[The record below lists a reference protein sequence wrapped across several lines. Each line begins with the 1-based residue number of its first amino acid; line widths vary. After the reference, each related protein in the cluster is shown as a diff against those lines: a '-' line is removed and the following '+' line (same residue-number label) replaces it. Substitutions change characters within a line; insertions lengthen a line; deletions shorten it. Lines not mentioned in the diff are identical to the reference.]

1 MFPQSFL
8 KDDPSRCR
16 QMKRV
21 IRKMKSAAGMAGFQI
36 SQKNDEVKQLSSR
49 SGMMIIDGNT
59 GKLQGS
65 LSQIPGAS
73 FVIPAE
79 LKVTRGANGEEA
91 FQVRAITK
99 SAGQADSKILK
110 QYNDQDALTKMDVHE
125 QHHPKTQFYCKVER
139 NLNNGNRNERLERE
153 RYEQH
158 FAEQHTVGF
167 RRGTELKV
175 DPNIYGQ
182 QTYGQQN
189 FQQEPYAVSENL
201 TMTSQGRSPFQ
212 GSTKT
217 SYILD
222 EQRRIYAQIQA
233 QQEQEKAS
241 REVALSLVNGDVIFD
256 NNSLYSSQ
264 K

>member
-1 MFPQSFL
+1 LTNSSLFPQSFV

-16 QMKRV
+16 QMRRV
-21 IRKMKSAAGMAGFQI
+21 NRKVKPAAGVEGFQI
-36 SQKNDEVKQLSSR
+36 SQKNDELKQVSSR

-73 FVIPAE
+73 FIIPAE

-91 FQVRAITK
+91 FQVRAITN

-125 QHHPKTQFYCKVER
+125 QHHPKTQFYGKLEH
-139 NLNNGNRNERLERE
+139 NLNNGNKNERLERE
-153 RYEQH
+153 RYEQL
-158 FAEQHTVGF
+158 AEQHTLGF
-167 RRGTELKV
+167 RRGTEMKS

-182 QTYGQQN
+182 QT
-189 FQQEPYAVSENL
+189 FKQESYPVLENL
-201 TMTSQGRSPFQ
+201 TMTSQGRSHFQ

-222 EQRRIYAQIQA
+222 EQRRIFAEIQA
-233 QQEQEKAS
+233 QQEQERAS

-256 NNSLYSSQ
+256 INSRYSSQ